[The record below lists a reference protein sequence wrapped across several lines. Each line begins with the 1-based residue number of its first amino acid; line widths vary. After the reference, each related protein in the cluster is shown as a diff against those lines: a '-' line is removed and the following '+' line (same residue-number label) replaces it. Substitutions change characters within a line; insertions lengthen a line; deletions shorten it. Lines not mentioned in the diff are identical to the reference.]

1 MRGSMEAAVAVP
13 NDFKCPITLDIMA
26 DPVILPSGHT
36 FDRSSI
42 QRWLDAGHRTCPIS
56 KLPLP
61 PNPVLIPNHALRSL
75 ISTFTTPS
83 TSSSSPSSLTTTTTT
98 STSRV
103 AAASTPATPSS
114 LIGSL
119 TSLSSPPHAH
129 FDSLRALHALS
140 KSNPAVRR
148 QIADSGAVSTILRLV
163 GSPDPPLQEAALLLL
178 FNLSLDDD
186 NKVGLV
192 ADGAVSRIV
201 FVLRAGA
208 PACRTIAATTLTSLA
223 VVDVNKAS
231 IGDYP
236 FAIDALVELLR
247 EGERRGKREAATAV
261 YTLCSYPENQR
272 KVVRA
277 GAVPVLV
284 ELAGAGL
291 ERAVEVLALLTKCRL
306 GRAQMEKVEGFAETM
321 VGILRR
327 GTPRSTVHA
336 LATLAWVCEESEKM
350 RLAASREGAVDI
362 CKAMATD
369 DNDKV
374 RRKAT
379 RLIHVLRR

>member
-1 MRGSMEAAVAVP
+1 M
-13 NDFKCPITLDIMA
+13 
-26 DPVILPSGHT
+26 
-36 FDRSSI
+36 
-42 QRWLDAGHRTCPIS
+42 
-56 KLPLP
+56 
-61 PNPVLIPNHALRSL
+61 
-75 ISTFTTPS
+75 
-83 TSSSSPSSLTTTTTT
+83 
-98 STSRV
+98 
-103 AAASTPATPSS
+103 
-114 LIGSL
+114 
-119 TSLSSPPHAH
+119 
-129 FDSLRALHALS
+129 
-140 KSNPAVRR
+140 
-148 QIADSGAVSTILRLV
+148 
-163 GSPDPPLQEAALLLL
+163 LLL

-186 NKVGLV
+186 NKVGLM
-192 ADGAVSRIV
+192 AEGAVSRIV

-277 GAVPVLV
+277 GAVPILV

-306 GRAQMEKVEGFAETM
+306 GRAQMEKVEGFAESM

-336 LATLAWVCEESEKM
+336 LATLASVCEESEKM
-350 RLAASREGAVDI
+350 RLEASREGALDI

-369 DNDKV
+369 DNEKV